1 MKGLNEVADTGDFRK
16 VTRIVNG
23 GFTGM
28 MDRQKFYD
36 RAMEILK

>member
-23 GFTGM
+23 GYTGLA
-28 MDRQKFYD
+28 DREFWYNK
-36 RAMEILK
+36 AIKIL

>member
-23 GFTGM
+23 GYTGFS
-28 MDRQKFYD
+28 DGSSGIKSI
-36 RAMEILK
+36 EIL